1 MGAASLQPSQAAL
14 LEGSWHD
21 TEYMPTG
28 SPSDLTIPRSLL
40 KKAHTLR
47 VRLLAA
53 IRVIRPSLGFRGK
66 LARVLRE
73 QTWDPIDDGKGQF
86 GCA

>member
-14 LEGSWHD
+14 LEGS
-21 TEYMPTG
+21 
-28 SPSDLTIPRSLL
+28 
-40 KKAHTLR
+40 
-47 VRLLAA
+47 LLAA